1 MRAKGTPQDPTKP
14 LPGAAYAALTP
25 HNAYWSYWPYSPYKR
40 DNPTAQR
47 SARPSADGG
56 YDDKSAT
63 QRYLRRGGDD
73 DRRRTFPPPRRWWQ
87 AVCYRLLSYK
97 R

>member
-25 HNAYWSYWPYSPYKR
+25 HNAYWPYWPYKR

-56 YDDKSAT
+56 
-63 QRYLRRGGDD
+63 DD
-73 DRRRTFPPPRRWWQ
+73 DRRRWQ
-87 AVCYRLLSYK
+87 AVRYRLLSYK
-97 R
+97 Q